1 MKLLYTKK
9 GLPVLF
15 RHMDSALVEMR
26 YYVLCGSVNEVN
38 PNEHGLC
45 HALEHTLFCG
55 TNKRNQA
62 EIKLAWDKLGTY
74 YNAFTDYD
82 ETCYVNTTLKKN
94 WQESYEILA
103 DMFYNA
109 TFPKDRWED
118 VEKGAIISEIQ
129 MAQDNNGEQLLE
141 GVYSDALG
149 ENYHCVLGSIEN
161 IQKASVEDLKKFY
174 EQQYCG
180 NNVVFVIAGDLTE
193 AQVLRTIERYDCIR
207 KTAPT
212 PTNKLSFGFNTSPVK
227 MIRPVEQALV
237 TIVKPIPF
245 SRNLRHRVA
254 LSLGTTCLEHYLF
267 EELREKRGLCYGV
280 SVHVED
286 NIPANFFLNI
296 GTGTDLERL
305 PKMQKALKVSLEN
318 FVEKGLTN
326 TRIQSAKA
334 SESFSYASQA
344 ERVSSSADVMW
355 DAWKNQIYSDPFD
368 AHLSIMERLD
378 NGTIRRTMT
387 KVLEGKFKIG
397 TMTSEKDHTK

>member
-26 YYVLCGSVNEVN
+26 YYVLCGPTNELS

-55 TNKRNQA
+55 TGKRDYA

-82 ETCYVNTTLKKN
+82 HTAYVNTVLKKN

-109 TFPKDRWED
+109 TFPKERWEEI
-118 VEKGAIISEIQ
+118 EKGAIISEIQ
-129 MAQDNNGEQLLE
+129 RAQDNHAEQLQE
-141 GVYSDALG
+141 AVYGDAFGESYHPILG
-149 ENYHCVLGSIEN
+149 NIKN
-161 IQKASVEDLKKFY
+161 IQKASVNDLKKFY

-180 NNVVFVIAGDLTE
+180 NNVVFAIAGDLSET
-193 AQVLRTIERYDCIR
+193 QVLRTLERHDKIR
-207 KTAPT
+207 KTAPVSI
-212 PTNKLSFGFNTSPVK
+212 NKIAFGFNASPIK
-227 MIRPVEQALV
+227 MVRPVEQAL
-237 TIVKPIPF
+237 ISAVKPVPF
-245 SRNLRHRVA
+245 SRNLRHRIA
-254 LSLGTTCLEHYLF
+254 LSLGLTCLEQFLF

-280 SVHVED
+280 YVDIED
-286 NIPANFFLNI
+286 SIPNNLFLSLN
-296 GTGTDLERL
+296 TATDLERL
-305 PKMQKALKVSLEN
+305 TKMQKSLKSSLEN

-326 TRIQSAKA
+326 TRIQCAKA
-334 SESFSYASQA
+334 SESFTYASRS
-344 ERVSSSADVMW
+344 EKVSSSVDVMW
-355 DAWKNQIYSDPFD
+355 DGWKNQIYSDPFD

-387 KVLEGKFKIG
+387 KALEGKLKIG
-397 TMTSEKDHTK
+397 TMTSGKD